1 MSSPACGANPHLL
14 SSLRLREHSIL
25 PMVSCTM
32 LIQTSSLVFV
42 HGVPEDTHISTHLG
56 SDDIRG
62 RPDQI
67 YAIFAVHFERA
78 FSKSVN
84 VRIMFLHVPTSY
96 TCRHSNAEA
105 HRRTSRGCLQ
115 RTRHPGRSS
124 PISSLQVVYPPHPV
138 VLKINAVEM
147 PVWSVAII
155 FSRCSAPPSG
165 PARRAGCGRKCWSSS
180 SCGRRP
186 PGPSGR
192 LCRMPFLH
200 RTSTQKIARF
210 QF

>member
-14 SSLRLREHSIL
+14 FSLRLREHSIL

-78 FSKSVN
+78 FSKSAN
-84 VRIMFLHVPTSY
+84 VRIMFLLHIHAGAAT
-96 TCRHSNAEA
+96 R
-105 HRRTSRGCLQ
+105 RRTGGHPEDVSRGRGTPAGQ
-115 RTRHPGRSS
+115 AR
-124 PISSLQVVYPPHPV
+124 
-138 VLKINAVEM
+138 
-147 PVWSVAII
+147 
-155 FSRCSAPPSG
+155 
-165 PARRAGCGRKCWSSS
+165 PARF
-180 SCGRRP
+180 
-186 PGPSGR
+186 R
-192 LCRMPFLH
+192 LYILRIRLYL
-200 RTSTQKIARF
+200 R
-210 QF
+210 